1 MEKIESEK
9 HYSTDKKLERK
20 KHIYNF
26 KFTRLKKDNNKFFKG
41 SPEKEC
47 LSINELVKQSVE
59 KINNLFQQQNLSE
72 IDNKSINHTININN
86 KIKYRENM
94 DFHTINTIEDIKN
107 NQSIN
112 KENEIN
118 EKIKNEDD
126 LSENLG
132 QNINSGLIVDVSA
145 LKRNVKQHSFDFKKL
160 FLSRKGS
167 KNQIDYIQKSNQNEK
182 KYVIQSIESYDT
194 LFNPKSTLDL
204 HKSQNYFSPIKTKKN
219 YLFQSE
225 ILRDLSDQKYILEQ
239 NNPNIQNRRNKYFS
253 FYRNNNN
260 IKKTN
265 TRNNSRDNKSIKS
278 NNNKLTNSIQRQKSE
293 KYYETNNKRAFSS
306 NNKII
311 KNDRYNNLRKNT
323 TDNSPKNSTKFNF
336 NNTRI
341 QNINQ
346 IKIYAS
352 PSSIT
357 EKKEQYKSK
366 TQAHLNRVNSSQIL
380 NKFYS
385 KEFPLKTKTNDILK
399 LMLFLNEYIINNNLL
414 DDYYIKKNRKILDDY
429 STFLVNKINL
439 NYPNEKDIICDDF
452 INKTK
457 IIQRS
462 WRKIKVEKYL
472 VKKKF
477 NLENEMK
484 KMVINNY
491 IEKSGFQIKKF
502 LGTFH
507 NLIEQFT
514 LLENKESFNIG
525 ENDINKCF
533 FYVKKIINKQLNN
546 FEKNELYKDYI
557 NKVIYMN

>member
-1 MEKIESEK
+1 M
-9 HYSTDKKLERK
+9 
-20 KHIYNF
+20 
-26 KFTRLKKDNNKFFKG
+26 
-41 SPEKEC
+41 
-47 LSINELVKQSVE
+47 
-59 KINNLFQQQNLSE
+59 FQ
-72 IDNKSINHTININN
+72 
-86 KIKYRENM
+86 
-94 DFHTINTIEDIKN
+94 
-107 NQSIN
+107 
-112 KENEIN
+112 
-118 EKIKNEDD
+118 
-126 LSENLG
+126 
-132 QNINSGLIVDVSA
+132 
-145 LKRNVKQHSFDFKKL
+145 
-160 FLSRKGS
+160 SRKGS

-182 KYVIQSIESYDT
+182 KYVIQSIESYET
-194 LFNPKSTLDL
+194 LINPKATIDL
-204 HKSQNYFSPIKTKKN
+204 QRSQNELSPIKAKKN

-225 ILRDLSDQKYILEQ
+225 IIRDLSNKKCILEQ
-239 NNPNIQNRRNKYFS
+239 NSINKQNRRNKYFS
-253 FYRNNNN
+253 FYRNNN

-265 TRNNSRDNKSIKS
+265 TRNNSRDKKNIKSKS
-278 NNNKLTNSIQRQKSE
+278 NNLMNSKQRQKSE
-293 KYYETNNKRAFSS
+293 KYYETNHKRAFSS
-306 NNKII
+306 NNKTI
-311 KNDRYNNLRKNT
+311 KNERYNILRKNI
-323 TDNSPKNSTKFNF
+323 TDKDKKNLTRFNF
-336 NNTRI
+336 TNTRI

-352 PSSIT
+352 PSSIN
-357 EKKEQYKSK
+357 EKKEKYKNK

-429 STFLVNKINL
+429 SNFLVNKINL

-457 IIQRS
+457 IIQRN

-472 VKKKF
+472 EKKKYDQ
-477 NLENEMK
+477 EKEMK

-514 LLENKESFNIG
+514 FLENKDNFNIV

-533 FYVKKIINKQLNN
+533 FYMKKIINKKLNN
-546 FEKNELYKDYI
+546 YEKNELYKDYI